1 MRTMNRFVA
10 FILVFAAT
18 LPRAVYGLDLQ
29 PRFDPLARR
38 LLDDR
43 VAMGFVVGIVKD
55 GQTAVSAY
63 GETKKSS
70 GITPTGDTV
79 YEIGS
84 ITKLFTGILLAD
96 MMQRGIVKLD
106 ALVQDYLPASVK
118 LSVIDGQPI
127 TLQHLVT
134 HTSGLPRLPENLSPV
149 NRFNPYA
156 DYTVKRMYEFLR
168 WYGFRRPPGKYEY
181 SNFGMG
187 LLGHVLTLQAGKT
200 YEQLL
205 IERICAPL
213 GMHDTLPSPNA
224 DMLKRLAPPY
234 DERLWLVENW
244 DLPALAG
251 AGGIRSTVNDMLKF
265 IKANLANDDTPISQA
280 IRLSHRK
287 LYTMENGKGVGMAWN
302 ISPNGLILFHD
313 GTTGGYHSWLAV
325 VPSRNVGVVVLAN
338 SANNLVT
345 KFGDA
350 VTRIAIGN

>member
-1 MRTMNRFVA
+1 MIMQGVSPVAALISSSVGKRFSLNCAQVQPPITCTQCGGGVRRACSRTRRRASASEGTPSEIDRVARRSPVARQMIARDQSAPSARHCHVPPLLSIGLSGIGIAEKTIHRRRGDLAKYRRLTSTYEPFRPECEQMRTMNRFVA

-43 VAMGFVVGIVKD
+43 VAVGFVVGIVKD

-84 ITKLFTGILLAD
+84 ITKVFTGILLAD
-96 MMQRGIVKLD
+96 TMQRGIVKLD
-106 ALVQDYLPASVK
+106 APVQDYLPASVK

-168 WYGFRRPPGKYEY
+168 WYG
-181 SNFGMG
+181 
-187 LLGHVLTLQAGKT
+187 
-200 YEQLL
+200 
-205 IERICAPL
+205 
-213 GMHDTLPSPNA
+213 
-224 DMLKRLAPPY
+224 
-234 DERLWLVENW
+234 
-244 DLPALAG
+244 
-251 AGGIRSTVNDMLKF
+251 
-265 IKANLANDDTPISQA
+265 
-280 IRLSHRK
+280 
-287 LYTMENGKGVGMAWN
+287 
-302 ISPNGLILFHD
+302 
-313 GTTGGYHSWLAV
+313 
-325 VPSRNVGVVVLAN
+325 
-338 SANNLVT
+338 
-345 KFGDA
+345 
-350 VTRIAIGN
+350 

>member
-156 DYTVKRMYEFLR
+156 DYTVKR
-168 WYGFRRPPGKYEY
+168 
-181 SNFGMG
+181 
-187 LLGHVLTLQAGKT
+187 T
-200 YEQLL
+200 
-205 IERICAPL
+205 
-213 GMHDTLPSPNA
+213 SPNA

-280 IRLSHRK
+280 IWLSHRK